1 VARFLVSLRVYPPA
15 QEVAMKPDAIARR
28 VCTEFIEMPGL
39 RLTFSQAVRL
49 LGLPP
54 TVCRRV
60 VDELV
65 ASGI

>member
-1 VARFLVSLRVYPPA
+1 
-15 QEVAMKPDAIARR
+15 MKPDAIARR

-54 TVCRRV
+54 TVCRTV
-60 VDELV
+60 VDDLV
-65 ASGI
+65 ASGFLRQTTSGMLMRADRAD